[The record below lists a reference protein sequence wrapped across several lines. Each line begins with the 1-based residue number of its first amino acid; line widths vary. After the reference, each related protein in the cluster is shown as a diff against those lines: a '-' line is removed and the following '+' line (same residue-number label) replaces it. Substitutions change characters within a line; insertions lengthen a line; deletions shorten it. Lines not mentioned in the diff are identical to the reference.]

1 MRQNRQS
8 VAYKQNNI
16 NNKNNNLKVIK
27 SKSVKILGFA
37 PFQAIMLLMI
47 IIIMISYLI
56 YNKVL
61 LDKIGNEIVKYQKDY
76 EEAVSEQVRLEVE
89 MESKI
94 SLKKLEEI
102 AREKGLGPVQDY
114 QIEYIDFKKQDN
126 IEIVDGGNKN
136 KKSIK
141 NFLNNILS
149 YLR

>member
-1 MRQNRQS
+1 MGRNNYS
-8 VAYKQNNI
+8 VAYKQNNNI
-16 NNKNNNLKVIK
+16 NNKKNNFKLIHNKAVR
-27 SKSVKILGFA
+27 VFGFA
-37 PFQAIMLLMI
+37 PFQALMLLI
-47 IIIMISYLI
+47 IIITMISYFI

-61 LDKIGNEIVKYQKDY
+61 LDKIGNEIVRYQKDY

-94 SLKKLEEI
+94 SLKKLEEM

-126 IEIVDGGNKN
+126 IEIVDDKN
-136 KKSIK
+136 KEFIK
-141 NFLNNILS
+141 KFLDDILS